1 MSTATLYVPK
11 KNEKFVGYIST
22 IQGNIEANV
31 KLSSSPPYSNIYSA
45 INPFEWDSNAPFASK
60 EKLGWFTFSFNEKPF
75 FITHYEIKQRQDS
88 DYDFIRKW
96 AFEGSNDNISW
107 RILDKEFNV
116 PGFAALNES
125 RLFEIKRKG
134 SFKYFRLRSLYKDG
148 ILTVKAI
155 EVYGFF
161 CENEFICDP
170 PYSYQK
176 TIRCRSRNISG
187 LSYLLMIILSTHS

>member
-22 IQGNIEANV
+22 IQDNIEANV
-31 KLSSSPPYSNIYSA
+31 KLSSSEIYNDQHQV
-45 INPFEWDSNAPFASK
+45 INAFNWTSHYPFASL
-60 EKLGWFTFSFNEKPF
+60 EPLGWFTFSFNEKPF
-75 FITHYEIKQRQDS
+75 FITHYELRQRH
-88 DYDFIRKW
+88 DYSNSYIREW

-161 CENEFICDP
+161 CENEVICDP

-176 TIRCRSRNISG
+176 TIRCRSRNIPV
-187 LSYLLMIILSTHS
+187 LSYSLMIIMSTYS